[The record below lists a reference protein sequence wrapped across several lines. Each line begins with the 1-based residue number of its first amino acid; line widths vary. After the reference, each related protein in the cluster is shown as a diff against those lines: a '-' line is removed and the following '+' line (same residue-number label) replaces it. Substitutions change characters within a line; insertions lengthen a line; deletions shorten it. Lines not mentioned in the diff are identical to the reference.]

1 MEKKLLDK
9 LNKLLALS
17 KSPNVNEG
25 NLALEMAEKLMNENG
40 ISYSDLDKGNIENT
54 LGSIDKE
61 TMKFGVKNLL
71 AWEKLLGKTIA
82 EHFDCIFYTKVTYRE
97 ELYHGRLC
105 KIYAGAFIG
114 HEANRRTSIIMYE
127 WLHKLILKEGKKKY
141 SRYSDINSYC
151 LGAVTE
157 LGEKYKKESSKENK
171 SEKGLM
177 VVNEVEQW
185 TKENMT
191 MKTKSLTL
199 RSNSE
204 SFDSGKSLGSSL
216 SLNKQFNLK
225 AISA

>member
-1 MEKKLLDK
+1 MEKKLLNK

-17 KSPNVNEG
+17 KSPNINEG

-61 TMKFGVKNLL
+61 YMKFGVKNLL
-71 AWEKLLGKTIA
+71 AWEKLLGIIIA
-82 EHFDCIFYTKVTYRE
+82 RNFDCMFYTKETYRDE
-97 ELYHGRLC
+97 PYHGRLC
-105 KIYAGAFIG
+105 KIYAGSFIG

-141 SRYSDINSYC
+141 SKYSEINSYC

-157 LGEKYKKESSKENK
+157 LSKKYQKESSKENK

-185 TKENMT
+185 AKDNLNM
-191 MKTKSLTL
+191 KKKSLTL
-199 RSNSE
+199 RSDPE
-204 SFDSGKSLGSSL
+204 SFNSGKSLGSSL